1 MTTTTIRNV
10 VFDVGGVLI
19 ELRYGRFIEHLAAA
33 GIDMTDLP
41 AWLMRVDIAG
51 HERGEFPGE
60 TLLERIAAMAVT
72 PMDSVELRTRWLDMF
87 EPAQAMINL
96 ARGLMPEYRVYLL
109 SNAGDLYWQHLDG
122 LYGLD
127 SLVHG
132 ALASFRAG
140 AVKPSAAIYRKAEAL
155 FGLEPTATVFIDD
168 LPQNVEGARQCGWHA
183 IRHVGATQTLAELS
197 ALGVR
202 IPTDLTDAA

>member
-1 MTTTTIRNV
+1 MTTTEIRNV

-19 ELRYGRFIEHLAAA
+19 ELRYERFIRHLADA

-41 AWLMRVDIAG
+41 AWLVRVDIAG
-51 HERGEFPGE
+51 HERGEFPGA
-60 TLLERIAAMAVT
+60 TLLERIAAMAPS
-72 PMDSVELRTRWLDMF
+72 PMDPIDLRTRWLDMF
-87 EPAQAMINL
+87 EPAHAMIAL
-96 ARGLMPEYRVYLL
+96 ARGLMPRYRVYLL
-109 SNAGDLYWQHLDG
+109 SNAGDLHWQHLDG

-140 AVKPSAAIYRKAEAL
+140 AVKPNAAIYRKAEAL
-155 FGLEPTATVFIDD
+155 FSLDPAATVFIDD
-168 LPQNVEGARQCGWHA
+168 LPPNVEGARQCGWRA
-183 IRHVGATQTLAELS
+183 IRHVGAAQTLAELR

-202 IPTDLTDAA
+202 IPKHLIDAA